1 MSCWDRDGHHLPCS
15 RRSPFPGSRVRP
27 LAGASAQGHGAK
39 VHRGSLGRG
48 EERVLG
54 TAAQAGLLHGING
67 VPQKLVCVLLVP
79 EAEMPGDL

>member
-1 MSCWDRDGHHLPCS
+1 MATTCPAAGEALSWEA
-15 RRSPFPGSRVRP
+15 VRP
-27 LAGASAQGHGAK
+27 LAGASAQGHRAK
-39 VHRGSLGRG
+39 VHRGSLGWG

-54 TAAQAGLLHGING
+54 TAAQAGLLHGVNG